1 MLFLLGIDTLFAHI
15 EAAATVLTDTPRFR
29 HVRKESVA
37 AMVCAL
43 GFVVSLAFA
52 SSIGHALIDTF
63 DHYVVS
69 YGLFFTGALEA
80 YTVSWGVGVA
90 GHREEVWLP
99 VCPRSPCL
107 LQEAVVDCESCSSA
121 NLIFSCYHRK
131 RRNRAK
137 PLKAK

>member
-80 YTVSWGVGVA
+80 YTVSW
-90 GHREEVWLP
+90 VWGWQDIVKKCGYLCAPALP
-99 VCPRSPCL
+99 ACFRRL
-107 LQEAVVDCESCSSA
+107 WLTA
-121 NLIFSCYHRK
+121 NPAL
-131 RRNRAK
+131 
-137 PLKAK
+137 PLT